1 MGGDYFCSFFLE
13 CKKVLCGGGGG
24 CEDTMPV
31 FITHAHVI
39 HYKEPGRRKGTDKR
53 N

>member
-1 MGGDYFCSFFLE
+1 MVTIFVLSFLSVRKCCVVGGEF
-13 CKKVLCGGGGG
+13 
-24 CEDTMPV
+24 CEDAMPI